1 MPDELAAQLNA
12 QVELDHNND
21 QIETPENLPVTGKRT
36 AELVEMIL
44 KIFAWSAKTS
54 LHYFD
59 MLVILSLNWLKWKI
73 VTLNLSDDIR
83 KPV

>member
-44 KIFAWSAKTS
+44 KIFA
-54 LHYFD
+54 
-59 MLVILSLNWLKWKI
+59 
-73 VTLNLSDDIR
+73 
-83 KPV
+83 